1 MCLGCSKWL
10 ITSARRLRVRRERG
24 RGGREGSVGGEW
36 ECVADARRL
45 RGRMGMCLGCSKWL
59 ITIVPGGKE
68 GSVGGES
75 GKWAWGR
82 E

>member
-1 MCLGCSKWL
+1 MS
-10 ITSARRLRVRRERG
+10 SARRLRVRRERG

-59 ITIVPGGKE
+59 ITIVPGGLLVE
-68 GSVGGES
+68 RVENGHGGGSRVMVRN
-75 GKWAWGR
+75 GR
-82 E
+82 G